1 MVKQVY
7 RFRPFAGKWE
17 SVFPVGGL
25 LLYSGKPVPGRDA
38 LRDPRHPLSGNNTSV
53 KDDWRAYLPVEKSR
67 AFCAYVHELESS
79 YGMLSVSLNEA
90 LELRQ
95 NAQLHKSCQAVNFT
109 PQLCSRLTT
118 YLASLI
124 RVLGQHAKHYGTV
137 PNTAPLD
144 AENFVSARSQRSAR
158 MSGLLSKVLLS
169 QRTQFLHKL
178 GTLQEMVEELGK
190 DYCDNAEELG
200 AGTGTNPTAL
210 WQIIDAAHYDLN
222 TCLRETIVLLKS
234 FLRAL
239 PDDQL
244 GGFEKAV
251 AGAWAA
257 QSRSPR
263 PSTTSVLRPRRMVH
277 ITGE

>member
-1 MVKQVY
+1 M
-7 RFRPFAGKWE
+7 GKSE
-17 SVFPVGGL
+17 SAFPEGGL
-25 LLYSGKPVPGRDA
+25 LLYSRKSVPGREA
-38 LRDPRHPLSGNNTSV
+38 LREPRHPLSGHNTSV
-53 KDDWRAYLPVEKSR
+53 KDDWRAYLPEEKSK

-79 YGMLSVSLNEA
+79 YGMLSVALNEA

-95 NAQLHKSCQAVNFT
+95 NAQLYKSCQAIHFT

-144 AENFVSARSQRSAR
+144 AENFVSARGQRAAR

-169 QRTQFLHKL
+169 QRTQFLYKL

-190 DYCDNAEELG
+190 DYCDNAAELG
-200 AGTGTNPTAL
+200 AATGTDPTEL
-210 WQIIDAAHYDLN
+210 WRIVDAAHYDLN

-244 GGFEKAV
+244 GGFQKAV
-251 AGAWAA
+251 AVAWAA
-257 QSRSPR
+257 LSHPPH
-263 PSTTSVLRPRRMVH
+263 PSTASVLRPRRMAH